1 VERRAP
7 PLPVERREPLLQVER
22 RAPPLPV
29 GRRDHLH
36 QEGRVET
43 TPNCSTLIQPVEKLK
58 RPML

>member
-1 VERRAP
+1 V
-7 PLPVERREPLLQVER
+7 
-22 RAPPLPV
+22 APPLPV